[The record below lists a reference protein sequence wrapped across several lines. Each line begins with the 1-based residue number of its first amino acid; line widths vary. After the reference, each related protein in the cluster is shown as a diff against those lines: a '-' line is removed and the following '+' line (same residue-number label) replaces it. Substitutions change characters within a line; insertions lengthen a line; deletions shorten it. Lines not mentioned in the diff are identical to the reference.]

1 MSDAVAIRVVAGVFE
16 GDNPGELLAYRRT
29 PGTRHGGLW
38 EFPGGKVEEGESDRE
53 ALARELDEE
62 LGVKVDI
69 GKRLVALPEA
79 EGGGFGVCEEDGA
92 VRPVDGALAGE
103 PGDDMV
109 VLEVHGRTASLTDG
123 LTFESLSR
131 DTTDFGP
138 KEPLQP
144 ADMADMIMFAL
155 SAPPHVNISRIDAY
169 PTRQASGGFVYSD

>member
-69 GKRLVALPEA
+69 GKRLWAGQSVTVPPLRIIFYEVSLA
-79 EGGGFGVCEEDGA
+79 DGEVELKRSAPDGDRVGEPVRFPA
-92 VRPVDGALAGE
+92 VRPGSYELRLQKWVRKPHYEWQTVGFA
-103 PGDDMV
+103 V
-109 VLEVHGRTASLTDG
+109 TVEVQANAEARATLT
-123 LTFESLSR
+123 
-131 DTTDFGP
+131 P
-138 KEPLQP
+138 
-144 ADMADMIMFAL
+144 
-155 SAPPHVNISRIDAY
+155 
-169 PTRQASGGFVYSD
+169 